1 MHKPES
7 AQGNDTHQIL
17 CFIVIQ
23 MDHQI
28 PARRPN
34 IVIVKKKNETG
45 PADYCLSKSESKKMK
60 EKKREK
66 KLSKVNMTVI
76 PIVIGAL
83 GLIPKDLIKVVEEL
97 EIGGQA

>member
-1 MHKPES
+1 MKQDQPITVS
-7 AQGNDTHQIL
+7 ANQ
-17 CFIVIQ
+17 
-23 MDHQI
+23 
-28 PARRPN
+28 R
-34 IVIVKKKNETG
+34 VKKW
-45 PADYCLSKSESKKMK
+45 KK
-60 EKKREK
+60 KKREK